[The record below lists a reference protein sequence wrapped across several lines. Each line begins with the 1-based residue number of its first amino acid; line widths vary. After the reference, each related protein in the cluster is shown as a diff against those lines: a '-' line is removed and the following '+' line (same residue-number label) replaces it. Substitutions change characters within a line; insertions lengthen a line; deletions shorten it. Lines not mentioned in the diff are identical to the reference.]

1 MPISLSNVDLNLL
14 VPLHALLHERSV
26 SRAAARTGVSQPAMS
41 HSLKRLRSLLE
52 DDLLV
57 RAREGRAPYRLTARA
72 TSLLDPLDRLMATV
86 AEEIFDVDSFD
97 PATSVRE
104 VTIAASSA
112 TALVALRPLIT
123 QLGDEAP
130 GVGVRIVRP
139 TTDIDAVFERSDVDL
154 ALIPDVLPTTH
165 PRERLYAE
173 EWVFVAAL
181 ENREIGHALTPEQI
195 VSLPHAVFEEYGLR
209 THGELLLESLGT
221 VRRTVVCDD
230 FLTLL
235 HLISGTSMI
244 GLIQSRIAMT
254 LGPAAGLRIVASPV
268 ALPRFGIDLVR
279 NSRGVSDGALT
290 WLRRRLWESSR
301 TLRD

>member
-1 MPISLSNVDLNLL
+1 MSLSNVDLNLL

-57 RAREGRAPYRLTARA
+57 RSREGRAPYRLTARA
-72 TSLLDPLDRLMATV
+72 TSLLDPLDRLLASA

-97 PATSVRE
+97 PATSSRVM
-104 VTIAASSA
+104 TIAASSS
-112 TALVALRPLIT
+112 TALVALQPLIAEV
-123 QLGDEAP
+123 GDTAP
-130 GVGVRIVRP
+130 GVSLRIVRP

-165 PRERLYAE
+165 PRERLYGE
-173 EWVFVAAL
+173 EWVFVTAV
-181 ENREIGHALTPEQI
+181 ENRDVGDALTLEQI
-195 VSLPHAVFEEYGLR
+195 VDLPHAVFEEYGLR

-235 HLISGTSMI
+235 HMITGTSMI
-244 GLIQSRIAMT
+244 GLIQRRVAT
-254 LGPAAGLRIVASPV
+254 ALGPRAGVRTVASPV
-268 ALPRFGIDLVR
+268 VLPRFGIDLVR
-279 NSRGVSDGALT
+279 NSRGDSDGALT
-290 WLRRRLWESSR
+290 WLRRRLWQTSAR
-301 TLRD
+301 LRD